1 MAEQINLANS
11 DFHTLWKDYLCSVY
25 QGNEKGRRKASLH
38 LVETLLA
45 SFGCGS
51 ISASDKSYDP
61 ERSDIVV
68 RAIADVMDQYT
79 QHLYA
84 WDQVL
89 LLEEDSGN
97 RSYSLYSTNGCD
109 VLPDS
114 DSSTCYQVLY
124 GTGSTARKKDADS
137 EQSDTVSYLFQVK
150 DNGRQIDS
158 KESSKV
164 PLVNLS
170 LNKKT
175 SADKWVLQYQ
185 RLFGKVCIRI
195 NTVEMDQPL
204 TVCPSK
210 GGAGIASWR
219 TDRSGAEAL
228 TADIVVS
235 AEGVTVGDQPLTGN
249 WQAMCISGPV
259 DLKVGEAVR
268 SLTDQER
275 VVLLKPGSIYW
286 EKGAADTNSYVI
298 STQNLFGEDNA
309 FFDVFEGVG
318 NEDWFVT
325 IKDMEHCPLISE
337 DPVTNRI
344 KLGDKVYKVSLVP
357 GIYMVKSPNKNLL
370 DFERLIGG
378 AWFKDE
384 SIALSRRAVSSIAP
398 DPSNPGRIRIGDGDM
413 QLLSGT
419 LLINKSGDD
428 YLLKYKE
435 TIIDK
440 SNRVEVQGPATIRY
454 IKNHIQ
460 QKLTLSRDERII
472 FHSAGEPRLQVIK
485 GKSIGAQFNSY
496 VCKIIHNRLSKALKE
511 AEALRARVNIDFANI
526 SEEQVVDG
534 VEAST
539 STDAYV
545 APKKVPFEIPTDLA
559 TIDAMSDFQVALL
572 YCMNNKKKGISEA
585 ARCFLVWHTL
595 LSTSDDAKGDH
606 ILKKVQE
613 RLPDNHPD
621 KAKDSEGLSKRH
633 FAYRQSLKKKL
644 KAKFKGILTETE
656 IDGETI
662 TVGSRRLSPEIK
674 QEIESIRR
682 QWREAA
688 EKLLYNGS
696 NEPQKMN
703 VYDKSGE

>member
-11 DFHTLWKDYLCSVY
+11 DFNKLWKDYLCSVY
-25 QGNEKGRRKASLH
+25 QGDEKGRRKASH
-38 LVETLLA
+38 VLVKTLLA

-51 ISASDKSYDP
+51 IFASDKSYDP
-61 ERSDIVV
+61 EKSDIVV
-68 RAIADVMDQYT
+68 RAIADVMDRYT
-79 QHLYA
+79 RHFYA

-97 RSYSLYSTNGCD
+97 RSYSLYTMNGCG

-114 DSSTCYQVLY
+114 DGSTCYQVLY
-124 GTGSTARKKDADS
+124 GTGRTGKNKDADG
-137 EQSDTVSYLFQVK
+137 EHPDTVSYLFQVK

-175 SADKWVLQYQ
+175 LADKWMLQYQ
-185 RLFGKVCIRI
+185 RLFGKVWIRT
-195 NTVEMDQPL
+195 NMVEMDQPL
-204 TVCPSK
+204 TICPSK
-210 GGAGIASWR
+210 DRAGIASWR

-235 AEGVTVGDQPLTGN
+235 AEGVTVGDQPMTGN

-259 DLKVGEAVR
+259 DVKVGEAVR
-268 SLTDQER
+268 SLPDQER
-275 VVLLKPGSIYW
+275 VILLKSGSIYW
-286 EKGAADTNSYVI
+286 EKGAADKNSYVI
-298 STQNLFGEDNA
+298 STQNLFGGDNT

-325 IKDMEHCPLISE
+325 IKDMEHCPFIS
-337 DPVTNRI
+337 DDAVTDRI
-344 KLGDKVYKVSLVP
+344 KLGDNVYKVSLVP

-384 SIALSRRAVSSIAP
+384 SIALSRGAVSYIAP
-398 DPSNPGRIRIGDGDM
+398 DPSNPGTIRIGDGNKK
-413 QLLSGT
+413 LLSGT

-435 TIIDK
+435 HNEEHIIDK
-440 SNRVEVQGPATIRY
+440 SNRVEVQGPATVRY
-454 IKNHIQ
+454 IKNHIP

-511 AEALRARVNIDFANI
+511 AEALRARVNMDFANI

-539 STDAYV
+539 STDAYF
-545 APKKVPFEIPTDLA
+545 APKKVPFEIPTDLGV
-559 TIDAMSDFQVALL
+559 IDAMSDFQVALL
-572 YCMNNKKKGISEA
+572 YCMNSREEGISEA

-621 KAKDSEGLSKRH
+621 KTKDSVGLSKRH
-633 FAYRQSLKKKL
+633 FVYRQSLKTKL
-644 KAKFKGILTETE
+644 KTKFRGIFTETE

-674 QEIESIRR
+674 QEIENIRR

-696 NEPQKMN
+696 NGPQK
-703 VYDKSGE
+703 